1 MKCIS
6 KTLNILSQIQR
17 CCNAKQYQKFFTFCH
32 KYYSGRETFHS
43 LAPKSKFSSI
53 CAEVIV
59 FVTNLHTKPI
69 LPQEGRL
76 ALISFPMCCLLSF
89 TNFTAAAL
97 YPVANRDMLLYSEI
111 NRVHIYHIDVD

>member
-1 MKCIS
+1 MQS
-6 KTLNILSQIQR
+6 NIKNSLH
-17 CCNAKQYQKFFTFCH
+17 FCH
-32 KYYSGRETFHS
+32 KYYSGRETFHF

-59 FVTNLHTKPI
+59 FVTNLHNKPI

-97 YPVANRDMLLYSEI
+97 YSLSYSDMPSYSNYNVPKQQCNAI
-111 NRVHIYHIDVD
+111 IATQQYKS

>member
-1 MKCIS
+1 MFV
-6 KTLNILSQIQR
+6 TFMSQI
-17 CCNAKQYQKFFTFCH
+17 CTTVNEKLFVLTLYAILHEISLQYVYTM
-32 KYYSGRETFHS
+32 Y
-43 LAPKSKFSSI
+43 
-53 CAEVIV
+53 IV
-59 FVTNLHTKPI
+59 RVLDFVNNLHTKPI

-111 NRVHIYHIDVD
+111 NRVHIYHTDVD